1 MGVCFYLKREFRDR
15 DYIQTIE
22 DYFFTVVGN
31 IHPSNRI
38 IAYLKNIPSPSGKW
52 GNERK
57 RYERVLKQYTMMDV
71 ADTIDFLKLNNSDY
85 IYHSKEQNITFSFVP
100 VPKIKHHY
108 KPEEKLAELLTSE
121 KLDRLQHK
129 AILLTKEISSESD
142 IDFSTMG
149 ITGSLLVDIHR
160 PEFSDIDLTV
170 YGISNCNA
178 VKRGSLR
185 LLQNNILK
193 RFEGDEL
200 DKWCLDRSKL
210 YPLTVDEARKM
221 YLQKWNRGRFRD
233 TLFSIHPVKVES
245 EISETYSSKIFL
257 PMGIVECEAIVKD
270 ASDSIFLPA
279 IYRIE
284 DVSILNGRSCDE
296 ISEIVSYE
304 GLYTDIASEG
314 ERVICK
320 GKLEKVKSRDKKKEY
335 YRILVGSFEAAGRDY
350 IKKKA
355 WIDGKSL

>member
-1 MGVCFYLKREFRDR
+1 LERGFRDR

-38 IAYLKNIPSPSGKW
+38 TAYLKNIPSPSGKW

-57 RYERVLKQYTMMDV
+57 RYTRVLKQYTMMDV
-71 ADTIDFLKLNNSDY
+71 AETIDFLKLNNSDY

-100 VPKIKHHY
+100 ITKIKHHY

-121 KLDRLQHK
+121 KLDRLQLK
-129 AILLTKEISSESD
+129 AILLTKEISSEAD
-142 IDFSTMG
+142 INLSTMG
-149 ITGSLLVDIHR
+149 ITGSILVDIHR
-160 PEFSDIDLTV
+160 EEFSDIDLTV

-185 LLQNNILK
+185 LLQKNILK

-200 DKWCLDRSKL
+200 DKWCIDRSKL

-221 YLQKWNRGRFRD
+221 YQQKWNRGRFRG

-245 EISETYSSKIFL
+245 EISETHRSKTFL

-270 ASDSIFLPA
+270 ASDCMFLPA

-284 DVSILNGRSCDE
+284 DPLILNRNSCDE

-304 GLYTDIASEG
+304 GLYTDLASEG
-314 ERVICK
+314 ERIICR
-320 GKLEKVKSRDKKKEY
+320 GKLEKVRSSDNKQEY

-355 WIDGKSL
+355 WIEGKFL